1 MSPCSIST
9 KGNWAEAN
17 NLHIIEQEIKK
28 KERKKKHPDEP
39 ALKGRYLH

>member
-17 NLHIIEQEIKK
+17 NLHIIEQEIIKK
-28 KERKKKHPDEP
+28 KSKHVDEP